1 MQAFTFLGLNQESQY
16 KISRGLNFS
25 DTIKTPKGLY
35 KYVCTHF
42 KLDSLREDNG
52 GRKLQ
57 KERSVYLMLSFEL
70 FKIPVK
76 KKSKYFEM
84 LGEILDKDR
93 ATISHQ
99 YKNHYLGGYYS
110 KGADSIIMNGQRYMF
125 HFYTILNEFKT
136 EDYTDTIKELLIRDK
151 KEGEKSKLSMELLY
165 NRKAILNFINMG
177 YSYKDVNE
185 CFFGYTKTHAFKNA
199 IKDYRPGSGRLI
211 DYHVNK
217 INE

>member
-1 MQAFTFLGLNQESQY
+1 MQAFTFLGLDQESQY

-25 DTIKTPKGLY
+25 DTIKTPTGLY

-42 KLDSLREDNG
+42 GLESLKEAGR

-57 KERSVYLMLSFEL
+57 RERELYLMLSFEL
-70 FKIPVK
+70 FKIPSK
-76 KKSKYFEM
+76 KKSQYFEM
-84 LGEILDKDR
+84 LGNILGRDR
-93 ATISHQ
+93 TTVHYQ
-99 YKNHYLGGYYS
+99 YENHYLGGYYS

-199 IKDYRPGSGRLI
+199 IKDYRPGLGRLI